1 MAAPTLPWAKSTTGA
16 ETKLPIKTHTTT
28 THHSTATPRPLTV
41 LALHALAD
49 HPQELARLNHL
60 AGLDEHLAVSLLRR
74 VMANG
79 RLDYRLACLFRDAG
93 HDAIRDAIAS
103 LDLLEAMPTH
113 NTVIPQRR

>member
-1 MAAPTLPWAKSTTGA
+1 MAAPLLPWADRTRAANESEGQRGEPTT
-16 ETKLPIKTHTTT
+16 PQ
-28 THHSTATPRPLTV
+28 PLTM
-41 LALHALAD
+41 LALDALAD

-79 RLDYRLACLFRDAG
+79 SLDYRLACLFRDAG

-113 NTVIPQRR
+113 NTIPQRR